1 MTTCLSDFLTDWKIG
16 FREEPDFFFPGSF
29 LPGLLYRIHATIPV
43 RKEGT
48 DYETVFAKK
57 GESRKN
63 ADLAAAAAEASAA
76 PGRTEGGT
84 ASENGAG

>member
-1 MTTCLSDFLTDWKIG
+1 MPEYCKPG
-16 FREEPDFFFPGSF
+16 FQTEPGFSCDPF
-29 LPGLLYRIHATIPV
+29 LPDLLYRIHATIPV

-63 ADLAAAAAEASAA
+63 ADLAAAAAAASAA
-76 PGRTEGGT
+76 PSRTEGGT

>member
-1 MTTCLSDFLTDWKIG
+1 MRTLCDTVKIG

-43 RKEGT
+43 RKEGM

-63 ADLAAAAAEASAA
+63 ADLAASAAAASAA
-76 PGRTEGGT
+76 PGGT
-84 ASENGAG
+84 AGVSIAKNGAG